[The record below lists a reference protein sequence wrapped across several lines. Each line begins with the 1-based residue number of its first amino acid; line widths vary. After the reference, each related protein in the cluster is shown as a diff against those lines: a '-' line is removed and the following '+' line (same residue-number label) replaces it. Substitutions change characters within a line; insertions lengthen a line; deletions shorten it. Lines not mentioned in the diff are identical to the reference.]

1 MRVAA
6 IDIGSNA
13 VRLII
18 AEVQHGTLTEIIHTD
33 RIITRLGNGLKNTG
47 RISEESAMKTL
58 IALQKF
64 AKAAE
69 EHKAGKLAA
78 VATSAVRECS
88 NRDDL
93 LIPAREIG
101 VNINVID
108 GETEAALEL
117 AGVQS
122 GIETGGRRTLI
133 FDIGGGSTEFIY
145 IEPNVPAKVIS
156 IPLGVVKMADS
167 CNFRDV
173 CIEEHMD
180 RIRIPLFTILN
191 DVRKEMDFQP
201 ELLIGSAGTPTT
213 LAAVDLEMKEYDW
226 RKINGYPLKKSRI
239 EQIFT
244 KLCSLTAEERL
255 LLPGMEKGREDLL
268 IPGTLITLELMSMTG
283 TETLTVSDFGLREG
297 LAVAAANN

>member
-47 RISEESAMKTL
+47 RISEESALKTL

-78 VATSAVRECS
+78 VATGAVRECS

-101 VNINVID
+101 VNIN
-108 GETEAALEL
+108 
-117 AGVQS
+117 
-122 GIETGGRRTLI
+122 
-133 FDIGGGSTEFIY
+133 
-145 IEPNVPAKVIS
+145 
-156 IPLGVVKMADS
+156 
-167 CNFRDV
+167 
-173 CIEEHMD
+173 
-180 RIRIPLFTILN
+180 
-191 DVRKEMDFQP
+191 
-201 ELLIGSAGTPTT
+201 
-213 LAAVDLEMKEYDW
+213 
-226 RKINGYPLKKSRI
+226 
-239 EQIFT
+239 
-244 KLCSLTAEERL
+244 
-255 LLPGMEKGREDLL
+255 
-268 IPGTLITLELMSMTG
+268 
-283 TETLTVSDFGLREG
+283 
-297 LAVAAANN
+297 

>member
-18 AEVQHGTLTEIIHTD
+18 ADIEHGVLTEIVHSD
-33 RIITRLGNGLKNTG
+33 RIITRLGSGLKNTG
-47 RISEESAMKTL
+47 RISEESVLKTL

-64 AKAAE
+64 ITAAS
-69 EHKAGKLAA
+69 EHKSEKITA
-78 VATSAVRECS
+78 VATSAVRECT
-88 NRDDL
+88 NKDDL
-93 LIPAREIG
+93 LTPAKEIG
-101 VNINVID
+101 IDISVIN

-122 GIETGGRRTLI
+122 GIETGGQRTLI

-145 IEPNVPAKVIS
+145 TEPNVPVKVMS

-167 CNFRDV
+167 YNFREP

-191 DVRKEMDFQP
+191 DVKNEMDFQP

-213 LAAVDLEMKEYDW
+213 LAAIDLGMTVYDW
-226 RKINGYPLKKSRI
+226 KKINGYPLKKSRI
-239 EQIFT
+239 EQIFS
-244 KLCSLTAEERL
+244 KLCSLSSEERL
-255 LLPGMEKGREDLL
+255 SIPGMEKGREDLL

-283 TETLTVSDFGLREG
+283 MDTLTVSDFGLREG
-297 LAVAAANN
+297 LAVAAAVS

>member
-18 AEVQHGTLTEIIHTD
+18 ADIEHGVLTEIVHSD
-33 RIITRLGNGLKNTG
+33 RIITRLGSGLKNTG
-47 RISEESAMKTL
+47 RISEESVLKTL

-64 AKAAE
+64 ITAAS
-69 EHKAGKLAA
+69 EHKSEKITA
-78 VATSAVRECS
+78 VATSAVRECT
-88 NRDDL
+88 NKDDL
-93 LIPAREIG
+93 LIPAKEIG
-101 VNINVID
+101 IDISVIN

-117 AGVQS
+117 AGVQA
-122 GIETGGRRTLI
+122 GIETGGQRTLI

-145 IEPNVPAKVIS
+145 TEPNVPAKVMS

-167 CNFRDV
+167 YNFREP

-191 DVRKEMDFQP
+191 DVKNEMDFQP

-213 LAAVDLEMKEYDW
+213 LAAIDLGMTTYDW
-226 RKINGYPLKKSRI
+226 KKINGYPLKKSRI
-239 EQIFT
+239 EQIFSR
-244 KLCSLTAEERL
+244 LCSLSSEERL
-255 LLPGMEKGREDLL
+255 SIPGMEKGREDLL

-283 TETLTVSDFGLREG
+283 MDTLTVSDFGLREG
-297 LAVAAANN
+297 LAVAAAVS